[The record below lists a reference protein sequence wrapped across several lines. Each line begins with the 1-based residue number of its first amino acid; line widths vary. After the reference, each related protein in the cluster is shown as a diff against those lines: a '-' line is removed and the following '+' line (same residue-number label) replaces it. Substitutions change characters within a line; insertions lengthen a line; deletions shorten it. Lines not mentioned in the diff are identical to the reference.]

1 VEEKG
6 PVERVEHWM
15 EHKHEYDLGKQR
27 RHRGFVF
34 VAGPTRKQA
43 EWPLAWPEDVL
54 WLEDAATT
62 SSGRSRSTAASRW
75 PAPMGVNPS
84 IWVSRAG

>member
-15 EHKHEYDLGKQR
+15 EHKHKYDLGKQR

-34 VAGPTRKQA
+34 VAGPTREQA
-43 EWPLAWPEDVL
+43 EGPPVWLENVL

-62 SSGRSRSTAASRW
+62 SSGRSRSTATSCW
-75 PAPMGVNPS
+75 PAPRTVNPS
-84 IWVSRAG
+84 IWVTRAG